1 MPAAFAESAMSAE
14 TGSDHLEP
22 RRHATGQPE
31 PLQPVVLE
39 SGVVH
44 TNRADTLAQTD
55 GASTIGGTDGLESTK
70 PTLEAETGWSKVDVP
85 AGTLDS
91 IKPVFAMPDNGQ
103 LALSLVQLLRLADG
117 QNIEIKVGE
126 QSYKEKRADYLARLS
141 DLLPDV
147 GMQHGISRFVGQI
160 QVFGNQAFNIAR
172 TTINPQLSL
181 NYVVKTGGTD
191 FFEIQA
197 SRKRKKAQ
205 SAQLESTRQTI
216 LGLTAKTYYE
226 LKRAYWARAIALQG
240 MRETQLE
247 LDITQ
252 GRLDEGVGIKLD
264 VLQSQSNLE
273 GQRYG
278 QVDAE
283 RTVATQAHKLA
294 QLLDIDF
301 DTNLVP
307 DQLETYIVPL
317 IPDDIPVGRLVAT
330 AIANNPDLLYLD
342 ELQAAGV
349 ADLRAKISEYMP
361 TVNLVSSF
369 GAVGPEYESLGRQ
382 YFAGFTMTLDWLNNL
397 GTEKPIEIY
406 QLKAIRKGLR
416 YSYNLKRSQ
425 LREAVY
431 NDYVG
436 LQSSLSQ
443 ITVARKRV
451 TLAQEAFYF
460 AIGRL
465 KEGVG
470 TQLQVQNALTDL
482 AEARGDLLDAFIDYN
497 QTQVNL
503 IQSLGLAS
511 PETLTHGITVDQ
523 LEPLPSPA
531 TAKGAARP

>member
-1 MPAAFAESAMSAE
+1 
-14 TGSDHLEP
+14 
-22 RRHATGQPE
+22 
-31 PLQPVVLE
+31 
-39 SGVVH
+39 
-44 TNRADTLAQTD
+44 
-55 GASTIGGTDGLESTK
+55 
-70 PTLEAETGWSKVDVP
+70 
-85 AGTLDS
+85 
-91 IKPVFAMPDNGQ
+91 
-103 LALSLVQLLRLADG
+103 
-117 QNIEIKVGE
+117 
-126 QSYKEKRADYLARLS
+126 
-141 DLLPDV
+141 
-147 GMQHGISRFVGQI
+147 
-160 QVFGNQAFNIAR
+160 
-172 TTINPQLSL
+172 
-181 NYVVKTGGTD
+181 
-191 FFEIQA
+191 
-197 SRKRKKAQ
+197 
-205 SAQLESTRQTI
+205 
-216 LGLTAKTYYE
+216 
-226 LKRAYWARAIALQG
+226 
-240 MRETQLE
+240 
-247 LDITQ
+247 Q